1 MSGTDA
7 KTLRWVAALAAAACL
22 IPAGAVAA
30 SRGAPTAAEL
40 ERDLGRLIGKDS
52 SDGQQSLVRL
62 VNADCVRAAGD
73 HYMCSY
79 ALVRPKA
86 PRECRL
92 IQGRWHAAT
101 FSVTFVGRVAR
112 CSTLRSAIASL
123 R

>member
-22 IPAGAVAA
+22 VPAGAVAA

-40 ERDLGRLIGKDS
+40 ERDLGRLIGTDARQ
-52 SDGQQSLVRL
+52 GQSLVRL
-62 VNADCVRAAGD
+62 VDADCVRAAGD

-79 ALVRPKA
+79 ALVRPMA
-86 PRECRL
+86 RRECRL
-92 IQGRWHAAT
+92 IQGHWHAAT
-101 FSVTFVGRVAR
+101 FSVNFVGRVAR

>member
-22 IPAGAVAA
+22 VPAGAVAA
-30 SRGAPTAAEL
+30 SRGAPSAAEL
-40 ERDLGRLIGKDS
+40 ERDLGRLIGQ
-52 SDGQQSLVRL
+52 DGRQGQSLVRL
-62 VNADCVRAAGD
+62 VNADCVRVPGD

-79 ALVRPKA
+79 ALVRPMA

-92 IQGRWHAAT
+92 IQGHWHAAT
-101 FSVTFVGRVAR
+101 FDVTFVGRVAR
-112 CSTLRSAIASL
+112 CTSLRSAIKSL